1 MNSKVKAVLEALKF
15 LTKFLRCRSKCCSGS
30 ECVCGDTIF
39 DRVRSQQKLPEMETE
54 IEDVST
60 ESHEIK
66 CSDIVEL

>member
-39 DRVRSQQKLPEMETE
+39 DRVRSQQKLAEM
-54 IEDVST
+54 EDVST
-60 ESHEIK
+60 ESHELK
-66 CSDIVEL
+66 CENIVEL

>member
-39 DRVRSQQKLPEMETE
+39 DRVRSQQKLPEMV
-54 IEDVST
+54 DVST
-60 ESHEIK
+60 QSHEIK